1 MKLGKLSFGMGDRFG
16 HQGKAQLQAII
27 RAAEA
32 GVDIVPVWNK
42 SYREHQ
48 FVHTSPDE
56 VRVEADAAV
65 DACGWTG
72 PYFVDADHIG
82 LAIVDQFIAS
92 SDFYT
97 LDVADFTGKPASDE
111 DIKTFV
117 DKFSGYTG
125 SLEIPGIDS
134 AFEID
139 RDRLTTIAGRYLLA
153 VKEAGRI
160 YRHIEASK
168 GKGNFITEVSMDET
182 DDPQT
187 PVELFFILAAIARF
201 RPRQLPLNLRA
212 VSTRV
217 WTMLGM

>member
-139 RDRLTTIAGRYLLA
+139 RDRLTTIAG
-153 VKEAGRI
+153 
-160 YRHIEASK
+160 YRSIKRE
-168 GKGNFITEVSMDET
+168 
-182 DDPQT
+182 
-187 PVELFFILAAIARF
+187 
-201 RPRQLPLNLRA
+201 RQFHHR
-212 VSTRV
+212 SIH
-217 WTMLGM
+217 G